1 MRACVCARACVR
13 VRWCECGAVQHAER
27 APQLDD
33 TDNKR
38 APQTQTGQLTRR
50 CCHSTFVGGASGLLN
65 GRARGAAAVP
75 VFVSGVPCYAVQSS
89 LIFFNFFLASHRIS
103 ACPEVY
109 PSWVSTYLKYLDGSL
124 DGFLSFPLNSNCF
137 FGFLLF
143 LFHCT
148 FASLLSP
155 CFSYRY
161 WF

>member
-75 VFVSGVPCYAVQSS
+75 VFVSAYVPHSRDPPQRAIALP
-89 LIFFNFFLASHRIS
+89 LICASRLIS
-103 ACPEVY
+103 AM
-109 PSWVSTYLKYLDGSL
+109 
-124 DGFLSFPLNSNCF
+124 
-137 FGFLLF
+137 
-143 LFHCT
+143 
-148 FASLLSP
+148 
-155 CFSYRY
+155 
-161 WF
+161 